1 MGLFRNKRQEEQLAE
16 SVKRGVVSF
25 SLFGKEY
32 SVAME
37 LVREVIYVR
46 SVSPLPGAPD
56 YFEGVINLRGTVIPV
71 IHLGKRL
78 QVGLSAMGNEKPF
91 EHILIMEI
99 DHKKVG
105 FIVDRVISVVVIEKD
120 AVQPAQNLIELPLP
134 VIDGVFQYKGRLI
147 ILLSLERLFTG
158 DTLQKI
164 TEAIQYKKN
173 MREQE
178 KGSG

>member
-1 MGLFRNKRQEEQLAE
+1 MSLLKHKRQEEQLSE

-25 SLFGKEY
+25 SLFEKEY

-37 LVREVIYVR
+37 LVREVIYAR
-46 SVSPLPGAPD
+46 SVNPLPGAPD
-56 YFEGVINLRGTVIPV
+56 YFEGIIDLRGTVIPV

-78 QVGLSAMGNEKPF
+78 HVGLSAAQNQMF

-105 FIVDRVISVVVIEKD
+105 FIVDRVMSVMVIEKE
-120 AVQPAQNLIELPLP
+120 AVQPAQSLIELPLS

-158 DTLQKI
+158 DALQQM
-164 TEAIQYKKN
+164 TDAIQYKEN
-173 MREQE
+173 IR
-178 KGSG
+178 GV

>member
-1 MGLFRNKRQEEQLAE
+1 MSLLKSKQQDEQRLA

-25 SLFGKEY
+25 CLFEKEY

-37 LVREVIYVR
+37 LVREVIYARPVN
-46 SVSPLPGAPD
+46 PLPGAPD
-56 YFEGVINLRGTVIPV
+56 YFEGVIDLRGTVIPV

-78 QVGLSAMGNEKPF
+78 QAGFLKRGSNEIHF

-105 FIVDRVISVVVIEKD
+105 FIVDRVINVMVIEKD
-120 AVQPAQNLIELPLP
+120 AIQPAKDLIELPLS
-134 VIDGVFQYKGRLI
+134 VIDGVFQHKGRLI

-158 DTLQKI
+158 EALQLM
-164 TEAIQYKKN
+164 TEAVEYKNDVRVVPQK
-173 MREQE
+173 
-178 KGSG
+178 